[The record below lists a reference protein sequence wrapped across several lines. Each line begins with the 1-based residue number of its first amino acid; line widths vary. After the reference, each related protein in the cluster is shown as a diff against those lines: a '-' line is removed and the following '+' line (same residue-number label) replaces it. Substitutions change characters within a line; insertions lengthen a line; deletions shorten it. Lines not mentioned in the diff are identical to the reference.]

1 MDPSGPGPGRVRGR
15 GRVLEV
21 LDPSGPGPLK
31 SWGSAMSSPQR
42 VTSDPLE
49 PDYIYVDLVYMFQAT
64 VGLPG

>member
-31 SWGSAMSSPQR
+31 SWGSAMSSPGVVHTQ
-42 VTSDPLE
+42 T
-49 PDYIYVDLVYMFQAT
+49 AT
-64 VGLPG
+64 PAQPWRPQGQPGCAKAIP